1 MIPIPQPSDNDM
13 PAVDYYRE
21 LGLERGGSIQETQ
34 TKIQKLKKLWGQRA
48 SLAGKRGDE
57 ARRTLALLEEA
68 LLIFKDEES
77 RERYERSL
85 RGSTSDSDESVD
97 WVARAWTYYFAED
110 FGPAMVAARKAREN
124 CPTDPT
130 AFVVSAWIALKED
143 EYKLAEDYASEAFVL
158 DELGEDT
165 MDVHRVRG
173 AVFYLQNKYE
183 RAYESLKRALSRA
196 TEEYKSDT
204 YWRLA
209 LCEFKLNR
217 MNDAMASCLAGL
229 EKDTDGSSRD
239 MIIQVAHRITMD
251 YVRGA
256 NTWEERTIRAQQH
269 LTLVNNSAVVG
280 VPKRVLKEE
289 REKLIQALT
298 IAREAEELRAKLLDS
313 YDYDFPLKTIGAAVI
328 FLIVF
333 FSYPTFITFLLF
345 IAPATWAGYVI
356 YKRHDYSS
364 MEKDYESKL
373 ATLDRLEEELL
384 APEEKDAQFKFKT
397 FTTLTEEIQ
406 KQAERDRKALDE
418 LNSL

>member
-1 MIPIPQPSDNDM
+1 MIPQHSDNDM
-13 PAVDYYRE
+13 PIVDYYRE
-21 LGLERGGSIQETQ
+21 LGLERGGSIQEIQTQ
-34 TKIQKLKKLWGQRA
+34 IQELKKAWGQRA

-57 ARRTLALLEEA
+57 ARRTLTLLEEA

-85 RGSTSDSDESVD
+85 RGGTSDSDESVD
-97 WVARAWTYYFAED
+97 WVARAWTYYFAKD
-110 FGPAMVAARKAREN
+110 YGPAMVAARKAREY

-130 AFVVSAWIALKED
+130 AFVVSAWIALAED
-143 EYKLAEDYASEAFVL
+143 QYDHAEDYASEAFVL

-165 MDVHRVRG
+165 FDVHRVRG
-173 AVFYLQNKYE
+173 ATFYAQRKYE
-183 RAYESLKRALSRA
+183 RAYEALKRALSRA
-196 TEEYKSDT
+196 TEEYKADT

-209 LCEFKLNR
+209 LCEFQLNR

-229 EKDTDGSSRD
+229 EKDTDGSSQD
-239 MIIQVAHRITMD
+239 DIMKLAHLITMD

-256 NTWEERTIRAQQH
+256 DTWEGRTIRAQQH
-269 LTLVNNSAVVG
+269 LTLVNNSAIVG

-298 IAREAEELRAKLLDS
+298 IAREAEELRAKIRDS
-313 YDYDFPLKTIGAAVI
+313 FHFDFPLKTIGAAVI
-328 FLIVF
+328 FFIVF

-345 IAPATWAGYVI
+345 IAPVTWAGYVF
-356 YKRHDYSS
+356 YKMHAYSS

-384 APEEKDAQFKFKT
+384 TPEEKAAQFKFKT
-397 FTTLTEEIQ
+397 FTTLAEEIQ
-406 KQAERDRKALDE
+406 QLAEDERKALDE
-418 LNSL
+418 LNGL